1 MKLLALLGN
10 YDRPTNRSADRQT
23 DRSGHRT
30 VSFPIGKL
38 GNYKLVQNMQK
49 RLQGHELS
57 GYEKVSTNFRPKLIE
72 PSARQVFRAP
82 DAV

>member
-30 VSFPIGKL
+30 VSFPIGKI
-38 GNYKLVQNMQK
+38 GIYKLVQNMQK
-49 RLQGHELS
+49 RLQELS
-57 GYEKVSTNFRPKLIE
+57 GCEKVSTYFRPKLIE

>member
-30 VSFPIGKL
+30 VSFPKGKI

-49 RLQGHELS
+49 RLQELS
-57 GYEKVSTNFRPKLIE
+57 GCEKVSTYFRPKLIE
-72 PSARQVFRAP
+72 PSARQVF
-82 DAV
+82 